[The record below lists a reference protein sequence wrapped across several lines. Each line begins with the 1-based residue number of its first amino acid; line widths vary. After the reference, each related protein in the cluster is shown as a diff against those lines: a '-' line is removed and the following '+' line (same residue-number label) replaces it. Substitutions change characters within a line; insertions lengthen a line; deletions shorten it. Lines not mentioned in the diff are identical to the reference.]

1 MVVVL
6 LLLLLPLRAPN
17 QSPWWLAATSLTRIQ
32 SQTLTSRL
40 PSVDDRLLAA
50 VPGAQTRIPRRP
62 CRRLPRGVRRLPAGL
77 MVLWLWTA
85 LSLQVHRTAPL
96 PLLVVA
102 AAAAAAAAA
111 AVVVVVVATDPSL
124 SRALAAAQLLLW
136 SPAVSCA
143 SAW

>member
-1 MVVVL
+1 
-6 LLLLLPLRAPN
+6 
-17 QSPWWLAATSLTRIQ
+17 
-32 SQTLTSRL
+32 
-40 PSVDDRLLAA
+40 
-50 VPGAQTRIPRRP
+50 
-62 CRRLPRGVRRLPAGL
+62 